1 MFDDRDDAARQLSER
16 LELYRGEDTV
26 VVGLARGG
34 VVVAY
39 RIAKSLGAA
48 LGVLIV
54 RKLGAPFN
62 PELAIGAICDGED
75 PHVYLNERLVDEM
88 GVSEEYVKRE
98 IEAQR
103 KEMRRREAAYAEH
116 LPAPEFRG
124 KTVIVTDDGIA
135 TGATVRVA
143 ASAVKRSEPRQCIL
157 AVPVA
162 SPRAVR
168 ELAPLVD
175 ELICL
180 HSPEAFYAVGQ
191 FYSRFTQVEDDD
203 VIGLLKQFRTE
214 AGS

>member
-168 ELAPLVD
+168 ELEPLVD